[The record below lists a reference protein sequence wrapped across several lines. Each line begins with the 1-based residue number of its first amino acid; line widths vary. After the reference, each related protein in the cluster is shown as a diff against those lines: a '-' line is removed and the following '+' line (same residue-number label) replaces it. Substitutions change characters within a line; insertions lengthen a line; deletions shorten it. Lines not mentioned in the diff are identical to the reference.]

1 MTERFLPIDE
11 SQRDPASS
19 LWACEDFSELVKR
32 YPDSQYAEDARLRMK
47 HLRNVLAEHEI
58 HVAQYY
64 MRRGAF
70 VAAANRARYV
80 VEKYAR
86 TPSIPDALVIMAKA
100 YKVMELN
107 ELSEDA
113 VRVLELNY
121 PNHPG
126 IYEVREVQ
134 LR

>member
-1 MTERFLPIDE
+1 
-11 SQRDPASS
+11 
-19 LWACEDFSELVKR
+19 
-32 YPDSQYAEDARLRMK
+32 
-47 HLRNVLAEHEI
+47 I

-126 IYEVREVQ
+126 IYGVREVQ